1 MNPAVKP
8 GSSLSENKVVSAPLE
23 RKKLTQQI
31 YDELERQIM
40 TGSLSPGSKLSESE
54 VAEVFGVS
62 RSPVREAIIELER
75 MGFATR
81 TGPRD
86 RIVAKPTVESIRDFF
101 ETWWILDVGR
111 TYQSSLMAKKSDHLR
126 LLEVIGELE
135 HAVDAKD
142 KQQISQLT
150 EEFHGILYGSAE
162 NRLLDRIAAENR
174 KYLEWL
180 THLYLD
186 NVEES
191 SIWRQEHRRIVAA
204 FIDRDLPSLVD
215 TLRSHILRQGEKIIQ
230 GLKVA
235 EI

>member
-1 MNPAVKP
+1 MDQITL
-8 GSSLSENKVVSAPLE
+8 GPLE
-23 RKKLTQQI
+23 RKNLNQQV
-31 YDELERQIM
+31 YDQLERQIIS
-40 TGSLSPGSKLSESE
+40 GKLSPGSRLTEGE
-54 VAEVFGVS
+54 VAAVFGVS
-62 RSPVREAIIELER
+62 RSPVREAILELER
-75 MGFATR
+75 VGFATR
-81 TGPRD
+81 VGPRA
-86 RIVAKPTVESIRDFF
+86 RIVSKPTEEQIRDFF

-111 TYQSSLMAKKSDHLR
+111 TYQSSLKAKKSDHLR

-135 HAVDAKD
+135 YAVDAKD
-142 KQQISQLT
+142 EQQISQLT
-150 EEFHGILYGSAE
+150 EEFHRILYGSAE
-162 NRLLDRIAAENR
+162 NRVLDRIAAENR

-180 THLYLD
+180 THLYMD

-215 TLRSHILRQGEKIIQ
+215 TLRSHILRQGEQIIQ

>member
-1 MNPAVKP
+1 MDQITL
-8 GSSLSENKVVSAPLE
+8 GPLE
-23 RKKLTQQI
+23 RKNLNQQV
-31 YDELERQIM
+31 YDQLERQIIS
-40 TGSLSPGSKLSESE
+40 GKLAPGSRLSEGE
-54 VAEVFGVS
+54 VAAVFGVS
-62 RSPVREAIIELER
+62 RSPVREAILELER
-75 MGFATR
+75 VGLATR
-81 TGPRD
+81 VGPRA
-86 RIVAKPTVESIRDFF
+86 RFVSKPTEEKIRDFF